1 MPKIGIVHGINDT
14 KNIKSFDK
22 VIGSFSSENI
32 NKPIKLIRNGEKI
45 TTGIV
50 ESYFKS
56 LRTGEIYI
64 RCSDCCYHGYVTI

>member
-22 VIGSFSSENI
+22 MVGSVSI
-32 NKPIKLIRNGEKI
+32 NKPVKLIRRGKKI
-45 TTGIV
+45 TTGLV
-50 ESYFKS
+50 ENYFKS

-64 RCSDCCYHGYVTI
+64 RCSECCYHGYVTI